1 MRFLSRLWWWK
12 RNWSRAESFAKEA
25 IEVLDSQPSS
35 KAKAMAY
42 SNMAQLK
49 MLTEKL
55 DECLYWGEKAIMIAK
70 GTE

>member
-1 MRFLSRLWWWK
+1 MP
-12 RNWSRAESFAKEA
+12 EEA
-25 IEVLDSQPSS
+25 IEILDSQPSS

-55 DECLYWGEKAIMIAK
+55 DECLYWGEKAIVIARN
-70 GTE
+70 